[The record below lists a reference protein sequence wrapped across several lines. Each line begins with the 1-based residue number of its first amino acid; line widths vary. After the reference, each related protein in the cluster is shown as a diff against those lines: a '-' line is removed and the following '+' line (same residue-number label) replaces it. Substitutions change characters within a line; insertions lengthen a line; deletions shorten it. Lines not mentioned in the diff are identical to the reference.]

1 MKKKYRKYP
10 LYLSL
15 LVCTVLCLSI
25 SLFSFLE
32 KRILPSLREISHMQ
46 CKSFANE
53 FIDSAILRNL
63 EEIDTTALLIQS
75 EESYTANTALV
86 NQFCAQLSKEITNGL
101 NQLPDE
107 VIRIPIGAASNISFF
122 ANLGPEIPY
131 TLLPMGAVKVDYDTD
146 FASVGINQINYKI
159 WLNISLELKIV
170 NPLYQETVL
179 MERRLM
185 LADLVFGGKVPEH
198 YLQINP

>member
-1 MKKKYRKYP
+1 
-10 LYLSL
+10 
-15 LVCTVLCLSI
+15 
-25 SLFSFLE
+25 
-32 KRILPSLREISHMQ
+32 MQ
-46 CKSFANE
+46 CKAFANE

-63 EEIDTTALLIQS
+63 EEIDTTALLIQN
-75 EESYTANTALV
+75 EDSYTANTALV
-86 NQFCAQLSKEITNGL
+86 NQFCAQLSKDITNGL
-101 NQLPDE
+101 NQLPSE

-122 ANLGPEIPY
+122 ANLGPEISY

-159 WLNISLELKIV
+159 WLNVSLELKIV